1 MEKEIFFCKH
11 RKENVTIEEVQGEK
25 LCSLIKK
32 YACKNFMGCSFY
44 DTFFNFPLQTRNR
57 IAHVCGPV

>member
-1 MEKEIFFCKH
+1 
-11 RKENVTIEEVQGEK
+11 
-25 LCSLIKK
+25 
-32 YACKNFMGCSFY
+32 MGCSFY